1 MYDEIAWVEEDEPTD
16 NTNLDKFYMY
26 EWHNYSWGKEIAI
39 TYSSEISF
47 KVKYILPSNW
57 SFLV

>member
-1 MYDEIAWVEEDEPTD
+1 MIHFRYNKMYDEITWVEEDE
-16 NTNLDKFYMY
+16 KFYMY
-26 EWHNYSWGKEIAI
+26 EWHNYSWGKEIAVI
-39 TYSSEISF
+39 YSSKTSF